1 MNRKLKKGLYWGANI
16 FLPLSETRLIGR
28 TLGTML
34 GKNLQRTRRLCG
46 IGKTTPPPEKT
57 YHEAL
62 ADSRWPEE
70 TLINRYTVTKRT
82 WLGFAAVGAIVEC
95 DALLVFFLHPQF
107 WSVGAVVRMS
117 CITLMA
123 IAFITLFFFRG
134 MVCQFR
140 LWQLQHHRVST
151 AEKGT
156 FTDFRRET
164 DSIRLTLGLRPRAR
178 PTSAIIRR

>member
-16 FLPLSETRLIGR
+16 FLPLTETRFIGRMLGR
-28 TLGTML
+28 TLDKTL
-34 GKNLQRTRRLCG
+34 RRTRQLCG
-46 IGKTTPPPEKT
+46 TGKKVPSPEKT

-62 ADSRWPEE
+62 AESRWPVE
-70 TLINRYTVTKRT
+70 TLIRRYTVTKRI
-82 WLGFAAVGAIVEC
+82 WLFFAAVGAIVEC

-107 WSVGAVVRMS
+107 WSAGAVVRMV

-123 IAFITLFFFRG
+123 IAFIATFFFRG

-156 FTDFRRET
+156 FNDFRRET
-164 DSIRLTLGLRPRAR
+164 DSIRLTLGLSPGAKYSRTPPGR
-178 PTSAIIRR
+178 